1 MALSGSRNLMRFAF
15 VRQISEEKLQS
26 NIRLSG
32 GLQEHVRLM
41 QTIATYQSC
50 DRGRGSDKTVIRT

>member
-32 GLQEHVRLM
+32 GLRQSSEPKEHSV
-41 QTIATYQSC
+41 YPH
-50 DRGRGSDKTVIRT
+50 